1 MSFTLALLTLNIIK
15 IIFMVIRR
23 EDMFIC
29 THIITTEI
37 KHILFINLFPFC
49 EHFSVLACKPMRG
62 SFLELSDVL
71 MFFLSF
77 NHL

>member
-1 MSFTLALLTLNIIK
+1 
-15 IIFMVIRR
+15 
-23 EDMFIC
+23 MFIC

-71 MFFLSF
+71 MLFLSF